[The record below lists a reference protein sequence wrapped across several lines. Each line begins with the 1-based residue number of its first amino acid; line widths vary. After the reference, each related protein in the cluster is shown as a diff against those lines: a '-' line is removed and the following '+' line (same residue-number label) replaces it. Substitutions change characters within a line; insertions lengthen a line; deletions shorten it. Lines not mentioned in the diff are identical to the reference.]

1 MEAPALAQLVSDMAR
16 GVAPSVMPPALLPLP
31 RIRVSAEL
39 WHEERHVRILGDA
52 LYAVHCGDSAR
63 WAVCVLES
71 NTLEPG
77 SVHLIDLSELRCEST
92 SGRRGLT
99 LSS

>member
-39 WHEERHVRILGDA
+39 WHEERHVRIVGDA

-63 WAVCVLES
+63 WAVVVSES
-71 NTLEPG
+71 NTLDAG
-77 SVHLIDLSELRCEST
+77 SVHLIELAEIRCESP
-92 SGRRGLT
+92 SGRRGIGLA
-99 LSS
+99 S